1 MREQDLSIP
10 STLGATLHA
19 RWLEPD
25 GDPKATIVIAPAMG
39 VQQGYYLPF
48 AKGLAEAG
56 IRALVLSYRGIERST
71 LGDLSGAEVGL
82 THWAEDVDAA
92 LGWALTQTP
101 AQPSAQTATPPVFQ
115 LGHSCGGQLLALT
128 PNSERLAGVIQVA
141 SQCAYWRHWPMPSR
155 LGMAAL
161 WHAALPLLSR
171 GHTFPARTLRMF
183 AFDIPSGPIRQW
195 AAWGR
200 LPGYLFD
207 PASGADARRSAH
219 LTLPILAHSFLDDLY
234 APPLAVAALLA
245 QYPRAAI
252 THHAHPAAAK
262 LGHFGFFRSQHRD
275 ALWRPTIDWLL
286 AIATAP
292 AS

>member
-10 STLGATLHA
+10 STWGATLHA
-19 RWLEPD
+19 RCLEPD
-25 GDPKATIVIAPAMG
+25 GDPTATIVIAPAMG

-56 IRALVLSYRGIERST
+56 IRALVLSYRGVERST

-82 THWAEDVDAA
+82 THWAEDLDAA

-101 AQPSAQTATPPVFQ
+101 SLPVFQ
-115 LGHSCGGQLLALT
+115 AGHSCGGQLLALT
-128 PNSERLAGVIQVA
+128 SNSERLAGVIQVA

-171 GHTFPARTLRMF
+171 GHTFPARKLRMF
-183 AFDIPSGPIRQW
+183 AFDVPSGPIRQW

-207 PASGADARRSAH
+207 PASGADAHRSAL
-219 LTLPILAHSFLDDLY
+219 LTLPILAHSFLDDLS
-234 APPLAVAALLA
+234 APPLAVAALLS

-275 ALWRPTIDWLL
+275 ALWQPTIRWLL
-286 AIATAP
+286 DRAATPPHPSQPQP
-292 AS
+292 A